1 MPVESNTISAEYPY
15 EENGYTLY
23 SCATCP
29 YAQRALRAFTMAGV
43 PFRLVEI
50 DLTNKPSWYHIVNPL
65 QQVPTLRTPSGDILT
80 ESLIIA
86 EYVADQFPAA
96 NLLPTSALARAK
108 LRLFLQLFSTH
119 IISAYYRVIRA
130 TADSMLAEK
139 EKLLEGVR
147 VINGALEKHWG
158 EGDNEGPFWM
168 GSRFAFAEVATA
180 SFVHLFRV
188 VDYYCDGGFEVPDTK
203 EYAAFRR
210 WAGAIEAD
218 PAFTNVKPDDMK
230 LIASYKRFRPE

>member
-1 MPVESNTISAEYPY
+1 MSAESKAQLEYPY

-50 DLTNKPSWYHIVNPL
+50 DLMNKPSWYHLLNPL
-65 QQVPTLRTPSGDILT
+65 LQVPTLRTPSGDILT

-96 NLLPTSALARAK
+96 EMLPTSALARAK
-108 LRLFLQLFSTH
+108 LRLFLQLFSTN

-130 TADSMLAEK
+130 TTENMQVEK
-139 EKLLEGVR
+139 QKLLEGVQEVSR
-147 VINGALEKHWG
+147 ALEKHWG
-158 EGDNEGPFWM
+158 EQDNEGPFWL
-168 GSRFAFAEVATA
+168 GNRFTFVEVATA
-180 SFVHLFRV
+180 SFIHLFKV
-188 VDYYCDGGFEVPDTK
+188 MDYYSDDGFEVPDTK

-210 WAGAIEAD
+210 WASAIEAD
-218 PAFTNVKPDDMK
+218 PTFTKVKPDDTK
-230 LIASYKRFRPE
+230 LIAS

>member
-1 MPVESNTISAEYPY
+1 MPVESTSLEEYPY
-15 EENGYTLY
+15 EENGHTLY

-29 YAQRALRAFTMAGV
+29 YAQRALRAFTIAGV

-50 DLTNKPSWYHIVNPL
+50 DLANKPSWYHLVNPL
-65 QQVPTLRTPSGDILT
+65 LQVPTLRTPSGDILT

-96 NLLPTSALARAK
+96 NLLPAPALERAK

-119 IISAYYRVIRA
+119 VITPYYRVIRA
-130 TADSMLAEK
+130 TSDHMQAEK
-139 EKLLEGVR
+139 MGLLQGVQEVSR
-147 VINGALEKHWG
+147 ALEKHWG
-158 EGDNEGPFWM
+158 EDGGPFWA
-168 GSRFAFAEVATA
+168 GGRFGFAEVATA
-180 SFVHLFRV
+180 SFVHLFKV

-210 WAGAIEAD
+210 WARAIEAD
-218 PAFTNVKPDDMK
+218 SAFTKVKPDDTK